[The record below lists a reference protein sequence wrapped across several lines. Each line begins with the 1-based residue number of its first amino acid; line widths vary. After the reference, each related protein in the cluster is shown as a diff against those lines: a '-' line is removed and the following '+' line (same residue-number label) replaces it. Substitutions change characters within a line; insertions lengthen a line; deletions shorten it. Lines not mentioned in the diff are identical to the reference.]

1 MSSFQDWIQDKQNR
15 NKTHAYTWRKQEFDA
30 INSDNTDF
38 VLGTCH
44 YIKTSYFEGT
54 LCGCKLCI

>member
-30 INSDNTDF
+30 INPDNTDF
-38 VLGTCH
+38 VLGTFH
-44 YIKTSYFEGT
+44 YIKTSYFERYFV
-54 LCGCKLCI
+54 